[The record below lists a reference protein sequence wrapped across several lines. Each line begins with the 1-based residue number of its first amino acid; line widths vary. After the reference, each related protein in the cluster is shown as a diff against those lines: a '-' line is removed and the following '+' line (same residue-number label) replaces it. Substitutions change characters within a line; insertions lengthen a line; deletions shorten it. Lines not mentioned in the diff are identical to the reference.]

1 MLETSD
7 SEVRIHFINRLLM
20 SCSVSNFPSF
30 HLQGHVASL
39 IQTNPLNYLQ
49 RTKSVLFQFWQ
60 ARHDYATVQAQC
72 GNVSGTSSNATHQEH
87 SATVISAHRAVVD
100 WSWPKEWNK
109 CARANLHFKKK
120 KKKRHGWEM
129 NGQTFSQNH
138 CKRGKSQHHLHH
150 LCIPSPVSTCR
161 DMLKVSSLQTPSA
174 TCRERNQFCFSS
186 DRQDMTPSL
195 GTTHHY
201 VCS

>member
-1 MLETSD
+1 MLRVSSKQTPSTTCRELNQFCFSSD
-7 SEVRIHFINRLLM
+7 RQDMTMLL
-20 SCSVSNFPSF
+20 C
-30 HLQGHVASL
+30 
-39 IQTNPLNYLQ
+39 
-49 RTKSVLFQFWQ
+49 R
-60 ARHDYATVQAQC
+60 
-72 GNVSGTSSNATHQEH
+72 H
-87 SATVISAHRAVVD
+87 SAGTYQERAQTQLIKNIQPQSSQLTEPLWTDPGPKSGISVRKRI
-100 WSWPKEWNK
+100 ST
-109 CARANLHFKKK
+109 LKKK